1 MSNLVDLSDSS
12 SPPLRAWWLPAVVW
26 TAAVLLYAVV
36 LSLQLGLPWRPS
48 LESSAVYLYSL
59 ALLTVPGRRWSW
71 RDMAARRPTPQRLA
85 AHLAIGVVTI
95 AAWFGVNMLYQRIRI
110 GPDFW
115 RVVYTGSLLFQ
126 VMFAVTVYGMVLGVT
141 LTAQSWRRE
150 QERERREAELTIL
163 ARDAELNAIRAQFQP
178 HFVLN
183 ALNSLLALI
192 DQDPALARTMVVRL
206 ADVMK
211 AVFDR
216 IDLPAVT
223 FDRELDLVQAY
234 LDVERIRFGAR
245 LTVALEIDNAARG
258 VMVPPFLLQ
267 PIVENAVKHGIA
279 PYAHPG
285 RVRISAR
292 VVGGRLHVEV
302 QDSGS
307 GTVTTVENGTGRGL
321 QITRR
326 RLDTIYGDA
335 YELTLD
341 RRADGTSVHLAMP
354 ATLDLQ
360 LDPARA

>member
-1 MSNLVDLSDSS
+1 MTTVDLSDP
-12 SPPLRAWWLPAVVW
+12 SPRSAWWLPVLVW
-26 TAAVLLYAVV
+26 TAAVLLYAVA
-36 LSLQLGLPWRPS
+36 LSVQIPLPFRAA

-59 ALLTVPGRRWSW
+59 ALLTIPGRRWSW
-71 RDMAARRPTPQRLA
+71 RDMAARRPTPTRLA
-85 AHLAIGVVTI
+85 GHLAIGVVTI
-95 AAWFGVNMLYQRIRI
+95 AAWFGVNMLYQRVRI
-110 GPDFW
+110 GPYFW
-115 RVVYTGSLLFQ
+115 QVIYTGNFLFQ
-126 VMFAVTVYGMVLGVT
+126 VMFAITVYGMVLGVT

-150 QERERREAELTIL
+150 RERERREAELTIL
-163 ARDAELNAIRAQFQP
+163 ARDAELGAIRAQFQP

-223 FDRELDLVQAY
+223 LDRELDLVKAY
-234 LDVERIRFGAR
+234 LDVEHIRFGAR
-245 LTVALEIDNAARG
+245 LTVALEIDDAARS

-267 PIVENAVKHGIA
+267 PIVENAVKHGVA
-279 PYAHPG
+279 PYAHAG

-292 VVGGRLHVEV
+292 VAGGRLLIEV

-307 GTVTTVENGTGRGL
+307 GILTTVENGTGRGL

-335 YELTLD
+335 YELRLD
-341 RRADGTSVHLAMP
+341 RRADGTSVHLTMPLTSDLAM
-354 ATLDLQ
+354 
-360 LDPARA
+360 DPAGA